1 MTWLVVVGTLA
12 AGGVGAVL
20 RFVVQESL
28 AARPAP
34 WTAVLLVNIAGSALA
49 GGVVALP
56 TTSWTGV
63 LVVGFAGGLTTF
75 STLAL
80 QLVKTPTGPK
90 TAVLL
95 GRALVHIVGAVAA
108 AWGTFHTV
116 LFLT

>member
-12 AGGVGAVL
+12 AGSVGAVL
-20 RFVVQESL
+20 RFVIQESF

-56 TTSWTGV
+56 TTSWTSI

-75 STLAL
+75 STLAV
-80 QLVKTPTGPK
+80 QLVKTPAGPR
-90 TAVLL
+90 TSVLL
-95 GRALVHIVGAVAA
+95 GRALIHIVGAVAA
-108 AWGTFHTV
+108 AWATFHTV
-116 LFLT
+116 LFLA